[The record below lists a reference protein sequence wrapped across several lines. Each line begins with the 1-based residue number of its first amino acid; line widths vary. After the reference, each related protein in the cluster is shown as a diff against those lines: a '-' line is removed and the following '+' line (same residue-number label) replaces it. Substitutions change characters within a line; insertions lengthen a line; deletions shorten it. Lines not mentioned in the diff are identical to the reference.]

1 MMDCMTLK
9 DLIIGEL
16 SVPLALTGAT
26 YVIAM
31 AAVARAMTSYNTI
44 NDTESRRGFH
54 RTRTPP
60 EHTLDQLNRTMVIAG
75 AIAIAGLATLG
86 VEVLAIA
93 QIVDAATAC
102 GHEHQGH

>member
-1 MMDCMTLK
+1 MIDCMTLK

-26 YVIAM
+26 YVITM
-31 AAVARAMTSYNTI
+31 AAVARAGSSYDAIDSAQAGRNF
-44 NDTESRRGFH
+44 ES
-54 RTRTPP
+54 TRTPA
-60 EHTLDQLNRTMVIAG
+60 EDTLRQLNRTMVIAG

-93 QIVDAATAC
+93 QIADAATAC
-102 GHEHQGH
+102 GHENQGH